1 MSILHVNSS
10 ARLSHS
16 NTRTIGEYLVGSLG
30 RTVVN
35 RDLAQN
41 PLPQIS
47 AEDLIS
53 VHRSSNGQS
62 ASLRTQLALS
72 KQLIDELKTADTLV
86 LGSPMY
92 NFGIPA
98 TLKQWVDCICRAGVS
113 FEYTKEGPVGLLGI
127 ERAFIITASGG
138 TPIGS
143 EVDFASRYLE
153 HICHFIG
160 IPKVFH
166 IDASGSKCTPEQL
179 IAEGK
184 KQVDDLLGIPFNQT
198 FYNNKTE
205 T

>member
-10 ARLSHS
+10 ARLSDS
-16 NTRTIGEYLVGSLG
+16 NTRIIGEYLVGLLG
-30 RTVVN
+30 ESIVN

-53 VHRSSNGQS
+53 VHGSSNGQS

-72 KQLIDELKTADTLV
+72 EQLIDELKNADTLV
-86 LGSPMY
+86 LGAPMY

-98 TLKQWVDCICRAGVS
+98 TLKQWVDCICRSGVS
-113 FEYTKEGPVGLLGI
+113 FKYSKDGPVGLLGVK
-127 ERAFIITASGG
+127 RAFIITASGG

-143 EVDFASRYLE
+143 EMDFASRYLE
-153 HICHFIG
+153 HICNFIG
-160 IPKVFH
+160 IPRVFH
-166 IDASGSKCTPEQL
+166 IDASGSKGTPEQV

-184 KQVDDLLGIPFNQT
+184 KQVDDLLDIPFNQA